1 MKISDPDQPLFLVKA
16 GGKEC
21 HLPTEFCTIDGVPDT
36 IRNDPFKMR
45 NVLATCRKNPHEKLA
60 EIQEFSKTLFG
71 QKSLRDWGIE
81 MDP

>member
-1 MKISDPDQPLFLVKA
+1 
-16 GGKEC
+16 
-21 HLPTEFCTIDGVPDT
+21 
-36 IRNDPFKMR
+36 MR